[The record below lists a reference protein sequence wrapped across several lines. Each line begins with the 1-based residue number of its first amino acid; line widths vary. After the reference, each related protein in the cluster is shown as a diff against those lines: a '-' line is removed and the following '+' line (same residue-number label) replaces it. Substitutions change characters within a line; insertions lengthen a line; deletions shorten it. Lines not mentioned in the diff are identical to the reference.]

1 MNNILVTGADGQ
13 LGSEIRELSKNH
25 SDYSFIFTDKKNLDI
40 TKENE
45 ISKFFDSN
53 KINAII
59 NCAAYTAV
67 DLAEDET
74 EMANQINH
82 ISVKLLAKEAKKHK
96 IKFIHVSTDYV
107 FDGTS
112 HVPYIETGSTNP
124 QSVYGSTKLEGEQI
138 LKEISPDNSII
149 IRTSWVYSSF
159 GNNFVKTM
167 LRLGQEKE
175 SLNVIFDQIGTPTY
189 AKDLANCILN
199 IIPKV
204 KNSEVETFHYSN
216 EGVCSWYDFA
226 KTIFELKK
234 IDCKVFPIPSSAYPT
249 KAKRPHYSVLNKE
262 KIKKQFNIEI
272 PYWKDSLS
280 DCLQLL

>member
-1 MNNILVTGADGQ
+1 MSNILVTGANGQ
-13 LGSEIRELSKNH
+13 LGSEIKELAENYSE
-25 SDYSFIFTDKKNLDI
+25 YSFIFTDKNNLDI

-53 KINAII
+53 KINTII

-67 DLAEDET
+67 DLAEDEKET
-74 EMANQINH
+74 ANQINH
-82 ISVKLLAKEAKKHK
+82 ISVKLIATEAKKRN

-112 HVPYIETGSTNP
+112 HVPYIETDSTNP
-124 QSVYGSTKLEGEQI
+124 QSVYGSTKLKGEQI
-138 LKEISPDNSII
+138 LKEINPENSVI

-167 LRLGQEKE
+167 LRLGKERE

-189 AKDLANCILN
+189 ARDLAKYILN
-199 IIPKV
+199 IIPKINN
-204 KNSEVETFHYSN
+204 KKPETYHYSN

-226 KTIFELKK
+226 KTIFELKH
-234 IDCKVFPIPSSAYPT
+234 INCKVAPIPSSAYPT
-249 KAKRPHYSVLNKE
+249 KAKRPHYSVLNKQ
-262 KIKKQFNIEI
+262 KIKEHFTIEI
-272 PYWKDSLS
+272 PYWRDSLA
-280 DCLQLL
+280 DCLKLL